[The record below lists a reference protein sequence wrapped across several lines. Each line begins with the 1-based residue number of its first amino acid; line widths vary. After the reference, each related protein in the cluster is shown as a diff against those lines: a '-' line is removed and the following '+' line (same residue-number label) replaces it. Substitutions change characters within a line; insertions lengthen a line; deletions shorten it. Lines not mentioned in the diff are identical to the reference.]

1 MLDVSNEGPP
11 VERYSILTIITC
23 HDLFENPYLSYLSHT
38 HTHTYVRSYFEGVNA
53 EDIVGMAT
61 TAYLSLPTV
70 EKRLLR
76 DK

>member
-1 MLDVSNEGPP
+1 MLAVSNEGLP

-23 HDLFENPYLSYLSHT
+23 HDLFENPYLSYLS

>member
-1 MLDVSNEGPP
+1 MIFLKTHIYHIS
-11 VERYSILTIITC
+11 L
-23 HDLFENPYLSYLSHT
+23 T

>member
-1 MLDVSNEGPP
+1 MLDVSNKGPP